1 MSEQTLGHALAEYL
15 EHLKDEGKS
24 ERSLYTYGMDAKQII
39 AFFGTDRKL
48 ASILTPH
55 VGKFLKSD
63 ILLKLPNG
71 KCRAELTVKKTVRVL
86 RMFFL
91 WSLDKGYI
99 TNLPLP
105 KIMATAIGA
114 TNENGE

>member
-1 MSEQTLGHALAEYL
+1 MSEHTLGQSLAEYL
-15 EHLKDEGKS
+15 EHLRAERKS
-24 ERSLYTYGMDAKQII
+24 ERTIYTYTKDGEQII

-48 ASILTPH
+48 TSILTPH

-86 RMFFL
+86 RMLLL
-91 WSLDKGYI
+91 WAQDKGYI

-105 KIMATAIGA
+105 KDVSRGRSSS
-114 TNENGE
+114 